1 MSDHD
6 RFLWVYFQLAEISQK
21 KKQFHPRDKFLVL
34 TAVEAC
40 KAGYLEI
47 ANHCHKIIIDHN
59 QNHLLRT
66 FQNFAD
72 AMRDDDFLK
81 FAKSLEKTFCN
92 RERAEHLLFQAAEHT
107 NTVQSENRYDQ
118 PKESDLATMILKKMD
133 QKYWLSE

>member
-6 RFLWVYFQLAEISQK
+6 RFLWVYFQLAEISQH

-34 TAVEAC
+34 TGVEAC

-47 ANHCHKIIIDHN
+47 ANHCHRIIIDHN
-59 QNHLLRT
+59 KNHLLKT

-81 FAKSLEKTFCN
+81 FSQSLERTFCN
-92 RERAEHLLFQAAEHT
+92 REQAEHLLFQAAEHSSD
-107 NTVQSENRYDQ
+107 QSKNRYDQ
-118 PKESDLATMILKKMD
+118 PKESDLASMILNKMD
-133 QKYWLSE
+133 QDSWKND